1 MATVRRPTTYVI
13 RALFAGSFTQFVA
26 ILKDSLRE
34 ALDSKVL
41 YALLILS
48 TLVVVGVASIS
59 FKPRPAEAGVSDI
72 VARFP
77 GAQGQA
83 FTNQPP
89 PLRYDVEQFRVLDEK
104 KPWEGEYHFDLV
116 VHEVEIKDAEGK
128 EQPTEGVFRLLVF
141 LTSLKKEAGQLTPE
155 ERESRKRLIA
165 LQEQAANLPPDRF
178 RKFLDDKMREEV
190 AQVSA
195 AQMEAFIT
203 EQLSS
208 RGSLQAKEV
217 RFVSEQ
223 PREFRFSVQTAPRAE
238 TFRTWPHEITYGY
251 GAYTSHGD
259 TQIGPLLFGIEDSL
273 IGGVGAAIAM
283 LLATIVT
290 AFFIPNMLRKGT
302 VDLLLSKPI
311 HRATLLAYKYIGG
324 LTFMFLTTVVTVGG
338 VWLVLGLRSGLWA
351 PNFLLSIFILTFEF
365 AIFYAVSTLLAVL
378 TRSPIVCILVS
389 CFSWLVL
396 WAVGTGHL
404 ILDAFRELPK
414 DLQPVPQWVFPT
426 VDTIHFVLPRYK
438 DLDAL
443 NSDLIGRDLLGPES
457 PQRKAM
463 DKVFSSISWGKS
475 LGFTFGFI
483 AIMLGLSAWFFSR
496 KDY

>member
-1 MATVRRPTTYVI
+1 MKF
-13 RALFAGSFTQFVA
+13 LA

-41 YALLILS
+41 YALFILS
-48 TLVVVGVASIS
+48 ALVIVGVASIS
-59 FKPRPAEAGVSDI
+59 FKPRPAETGVSDI
-72 VARFP
+72 AARFP
-77 GAQGQA
+77 GAQPNFG
-83 FTNQPP
+83 NPNP
-89 PLRYDVEQFRVLDEK
+89 PLRYEVENFRVLDEK
-104 KPWEGEYHFDLV
+104 KPWEGEYHFDILV
-116 VHEVEIKDAEGK
+116 REVEVKDAEGK
-128 EQPTEGVFRLLVF
+128 VEPTEGVFRLLVF
-141 LTSLKKEAGQLTPE
+141 ISSLRKEEGQLTPE
-155 ERESRKRLIA
+155 EKEARKRLLA
-165 LQEQAANLPPDRF
+165 VQEQAANVPPDKL
-178 RKFLDDKMREEV
+178 RKFLDDRMREEV
-190 AQVSA
+190 AQVSP
-195 AQMEAFIT
+195 AQMEAFIA
-203 EQLSS
+203 EQLST
-208 RGSLQAKEV
+208 RGTLQAKEV
-217 RFVSEQ
+217 KLVSEQ
-223 PREFRFSVQTAPRAE
+223 PREVRFAVQTAPRAE

-283 LLATIVT
+283 LLSTIVT

-324 LTFMFLTTVVTVGG
+324 LTFMFLTTSVTVVG
-338 VWLVLGLRSGLWA
+338 VWLVLGIRSGLWA

-389 CFSWLVL
+389 CFTWLVL

-404 ILDAFRELPK
+404 ALDVIRDFPK

-426 VDTIHFVLPRYK
+426 VDTVHFVLPRYK

-443 NSDLIGRDLLGPES
+443 NSDLISRDLLGPDS

-463 DKVFSSISWGKS
+463 EKVFATISWGKS
-475 LGFTFGFI
+475 LGFTVGFI

>member
-1 MATVRRPTTYVI
+1 MKF
-13 RALFAGSFTQFVA
+13 LA

-48 TLVVVGVASIS
+48 ALVIIGVASIS
-59 FKPRPAEAGVSDI
+59 FKPRPAETGVSDI

-83 FTNQPP
+83 FTNSPP
-89 PLRYDVEQFRVLDEK
+89 PLHYDVENFRVLDEK
-104 KPWEGEYHFDLV
+104 KPWEGEYNFDLV
-116 VHEVEIKDAEGK
+116 VHEVELKDAKGED
-128 EQPTEGVFRLLVF
+128 QPTEGVFRLLVF
-141 LTSLKKEAGQLTPE
+141 ITSLGKEEGQLTPE
-155 ERESRKRLIA
+155 EKEARKRLIA
-165 LQEQAANLPPDRF
+165 VREQAANMPPDRL

-190 AQVSA
+190 SQVTPA
-195 AQMEAFIT
+195 RMEAFIT
-203 EQLSS
+203 EQLAS
-208 RGSLQAKEV
+208 RGTLQAKAV
-217 RFVSEQ
+217 RLTSEQ
-223 PREFRFSVQTAPRAE
+223 PREYHFAVQTAPRAE
-238 TFRTWPHEITYGY
+238 TFRTWPHEVSYFY

-259 TQIGPLLFGIEDSL
+259 TQIGPLLYGLENTL

-324 LTFMFLTTVVTVGG
+324 LTFMFLTTLVTVVG
-338 VWLVLGLRSGLWA
+338 VWLVLGIRSGLWS
-351 PNFLLSIFILTFEF
+351 PNFLLSVFILTFEF
-365 AIFYAVSTLLAVL
+365 AIFYAVSTLVAVL

-389 CFSWLVL
+389 CFTWLIL
-396 WAVGTGHL
+396 WAVGYGHL
-404 ILDAFRELPK
+404 ILDALRDIPK

-426 VDTIHFVLPRYK
+426 VDTVHFVLPRYK

-443 NSDLIGRDLLGPES
+443 NSDLIGRDLLGPDS
-457 PQRKAM
+457 PERKAM
-463 DKVFSSISWGKS
+463 EKVFSNISWGKS
-475 LGFTFGFI
+475 LGFTVGFI
-483 AIMLGLSAWFFSR
+483 ALMLGLSAWFFSR